1 MEHKQASLLKWTKGG
16 HKNPLTRARGL
27 GAGHGAVHHWLMQR
41 LASVLAVPLTF
52 WLCYSITQ
60 LVHADYNA
68 FIAWQAA
75 PLNALLMILTIIT
88 FFYHAAH
95 GVQAVIEDYVHHEA
109 YKVFKLGIMRIVMF
123 TSAVAC
129 IFAVLKI
136 AL

>member
-1 MEHKQASLLKWTKGG
+1 MKQASLLKWVKGG

-41 LASVLAVPLTF
+41 LASVLAVPLTL
-52 WLCYSITQ
+52 WLCFSISH
-60 LVHADYNA
+60 LVYADYTTFTTWLALPWNA
-68 FIAWQAA
+68 VAM
-75 PLNALLMILTIIT
+75 LLTIIT

-95 GVQAVIEDYVHHEA
+95 GMQAVIEDYVHHEA
-109 YKVFKLGIMRIVMF
+109 FKVFKLGVMRIVMF
-123 TSAVAC
+123 TLAVTC